1 MENKNNKTKQY
12 QSILNN
18 LLDVNPSD
26 QAIFTKVNNK
36 YCFDFYSLFG
46 PEAFDLIYSNKN
58 FDIPIL
64 EVNLIR
70 VCQLLE
76 KSNDYDETIAIL
88 EENNYELSTQRLNQL
103 KKDFHVTKNKI
114 INEIR
119 ANFQRQSLKWKLFLN
134 KANEIN
140 AETNIWPMHLGF
152 LFVQVSIDG
161 KSVYAPLF
169 FKEVYLEIR
178 NARPFLISNG
188 DIKPN
193 EKLLFLLNNAG
204 FDLEVTD
211 NYGDWSIKE
220 LIKNL
225 HELWGQIYEFKV
237 NLNSSFNSLSAEE
250 IINESLQFAGG
261 VVLGLFQPSGGYIR
275 NRMLE
280 IINNNELNKILQ
292 VEFNKNIYKKRIN
305 DILFNPK
312 TSLFKIAATNYSQD
326 RAIASAL
333 NQNTII
339 WGPPGTGKSQTIVNI
354 LTNVLV
360 YSKTAIVCS
369 QKKAALEVIRNRMGI
384 LKIFCLFMLNSKN
397 MNKKSFYEPIKE
409 YLDYLENYE
418 EVDNLKP
425 LRIITNDEINFVNNI
440 QMISN
445 DKRFNHALSLINP
458 IHKAGSS
465 LTNELWEKIINL
477 PDSIKYPMK
486 FKFSSAWELR
496 KFMLK
501 DNNLSF
507 KIHKKNYWLISK
519 LSRQLFD
526 EFNNFTGNLDEIVRL
541 KKKLTPSDFD
551 YIKSLANIL
560 PNYDNE
566 QTSDQYE
573 LKRFITKNIINSIM
587 QFNDDEKAE
596 YTEFAA
602 TARLAIIE
610 PYKFMK
616 RFPNMI
622 KKLFPIIIVT
632 PEADLSAWNKGELDY
647 GILDESSQI
656 FIEKGLPVL
665 YLSKIK
671 VLAGDDQQMKPSNW
685 FGVRVSDEETIFGK
699 VDSML
704 DFAKGVGVYNILLDK
719 NYRSNYASL
728 MTFSSKYFYNS
739 SLDVIDNNLN
749 KKNYHSIEVIDANG
763 AWEDNKNE
771 IEANLAIKIAKENL
785 DKYEKIILLCFNAK
799 QQDYITTK
807 IFRQESNLENAIIE
821 GKLLLRNIENI
832 QGDEADLVIAS
843 IAYDSSVLFHSTY
856 VGHPGGKN
864 ALNVAISRAK
874 DKMIV
879 LKSLNSSDVS
889 VLTGNEDVYVFKKWL
904 EFLELDSKEKQEFVS
919 NDNFAQSELNIGI
932 EVKKPEFEIELENSI
947 NELIKDYDSMTLAS
961 NESIGTLKIDY
972 ILKHDNKNI
981 MCFIIDN
988 YEYQNDIEKYIL
1000 QKDLY
1005 KFIKSK
1011 KYNIYLVN
1019 SLSWATTKDKI
1030 YDEIIHYIE
1039 NSVVNNN
1046 EFTDNYDNELFDEK
1060 SYKTSEFASSN
1071 NLNNYVSQT
1080 YTLEAEQISQNNNT
1094 SNISLDSSELS
1105 NDDLDNKDKL
1115 ANDESFEENV
1125 KKWEQILSRETII
1138 NTAIIDLKD

>member
-1 MENKNNKTKQY
+1 M
-12 QSILNN
+12 
-18 LLDVNPSD
+18 
-26 QAIFTKVNNK
+26 
-36 YCFDFYSLFG
+36 
-46 PEAFDLIYSNKN
+46 
-58 FDIPIL
+58 
-64 EVNLIR
+64 
-70 VCQLLE
+70 
-76 KSNDYDETIAIL
+76 
-88 EENNYELSTQRLNQL
+88 
-103 KKDFHVTKNKI
+103 
-114 INEIR
+114 
-119 ANFQRQSLKWKLFLN
+119 
-134 KANEIN
+134 
-140 AETNIWPMHLGF
+140 
-152 LFVQVSIDG
+152 
-161 KSVYAPLF
+161 
-169 FKEVYLEIR
+169 
-178 NARPFLISNG
+178 
-188 DIKPN
+188 
-193 EKLLFLLNNAG
+193 
-204 FDLEVTD
+204 
-211 NYGDWSIKE
+211 
-220 LIKNL
+220 
-225 HELWGQIYEFKV
+225 
-237 NLNSSFNSLSAEE
+237 
-250 IINESLQFAGG
+250 
-261 VVLGLFQPSGGYIR
+261 
-275 NRMLE
+275 
-280 IINNNELNKILQ
+280 
-292 VEFNKNIYKKRIN
+292 
-305 DILFNPK
+305 
-312 TSLFKIAATNYSQD
+312 
-326 RAIASAL
+326 
-333 NQNTII
+333 
-339 WGPPGTGKSQTIVNI
+339 
-354 LTNVLV
+354 
-360 YSKTAIVCS
+360 
-369 QKKAALEVIRNRMGI
+369 
-384 LKIFCLFMLNSKN
+384 
-397 MNKKSFYEPIKE
+397 
-409 YLDYLENYE
+409 
-418 EVDNLKP
+418 
-425 LRIITNDEINFVNNI
+425 
-440 QMISN
+440 
-445 DKRFNHALSLINP
+445 
-458 IHKAGSS
+458 
-465 LTNELWEKIINL
+465 
-477 PDSIKYPMK
+477 
-486 FKFSSAWELR
+486 
-496 KFMLK
+496 
-501 DNNLSF
+501 
-507 KIHKKNYWLISK
+507 
-519 LSRQLFD
+519 
-526 EFNNFTGNLDEIVRL
+526 DEIVRL
-541 KKKLTPSDFD
+541 KKNLTPSDFD

-573 LKRFITKNIINSIM
+573 LKRFITKKIINSIM

-616 RFPNMI
+616 RFPSMI

-739 SLDVIDNNLN
+739 SLDVIDTNLN
-749 KKNYHSIEVIDANG
+749 KKNYQSIEVIDANG

-771 IEANLAIKIAKENL
+771 IEANLTIKIAKENL

-856 VGHPGGKN
+856 VGRPGGKN

-972 ILKHDNKNI
+972 ILMHDNKNI

-1039 NSVVNNN
+1039 HSVVNNN
-1046 EFTDNYDNELFDEK
+1046 EFTDNYDNELSDEK

>member
-12 QSILNN
+12 QSILSN

-70 VCQLLE
+70 ICQLLE
-76 KSNDYDETIAIL
+76 QSDNADETISIL
-88 EENNYELSTQRLNQL
+88 EENNYVLSQQKLNQL
-103 KKDFHVTKNKI
+103 RKDFVFTKNKI

-119 ANFQRQSLKWKLFLN
+119 ANFQRQALKWKLFLN

-152 LFVQVSIDG
+152 LFVRVSIEG

-204 FDLEVTD
+204 FDLEVTE

-220 LIKNL
+220 LIKSL
-225 HELWGQIYEFKV
+225 HEVWGQIYELKV
-237 NLNSSFNSLSAEE
+237 NLNSEFASFTAEE
-250 IINESLQFAGG
+250 IINESLQFLGG

-305 DILFNPK
+305 DVLFNPK

-369 QKKAALEVIRNRMGI
+369 QKKAALEVIRNRMGD

-397 MNKKSFYEPIKE
+397 MNRKSFYEPIKE

-418 EVDNLKP
+418 EIDDLKP
-425 LRIITNDEINFVNNI
+425 LRVITNEEIDFVNNI
-440 QMISN
+440 QMASN
-445 DKRFNHALSLINP
+445 DKRFNSAVKLISP
-458 IHKAGSS
+458 IKKAGSDFTS
-465 LTNELWEKIINL
+465 EIWTKITQL
-477 PDSIKYPMK
+477 PTDIKYPMK

-501 DNNLSF
+501 ENNLSL
-507 KIHKKNYWLISK
+507 KIYKKNYWLISK
-519 LSRQLFD
+519 LSKQLFD

-541 KKKLTPSDFD
+541 KGNLSSADFD
-551 YIKSLANIL
+551 YINNLLCIL
-560 PNYDNE
+560 PNFDQA
-566 QTSDQYE
+566 QTSDKNE
-573 LKRFITKNIINSIM
+573 LRRFITKNIINSIM
-587 QFNDDEKAE
+587 RFNEDEKAE

-616 RFPNMI
+616 RFSNMI
-622 KKLFPIIIVT
+622 KKLFPILIVT
-632 PEADLSAWNKGELDY
+632 PEADLSAWNKSELDY
-647 GILDESSQI
+647 GILDEFSQI

-671 VLAGDDQQMKPSNW
+671 ILAGDDQQMKPSNW
-685 FGVRVSDEETIFGK
+685 FGIRVNDEETIFGK

-704 DFAKGVGVYNILLDK
+704 DFAKGVGVYNVLLDK

-728 MTFSSKYFYNS
+728 MTFSSKHFYNS
-739 SLDVIDNNLN
+739 SLDVVNSNLN
-749 KKNYHSIEVIDANG
+749 TNNYDSIEVINANG
-763 AWEDNKNE
+763 IWEENKNE
-771 IEANLAIKIAKENL
+771 IEANLAIKVANENL
-785 DKYEKIILLCFNAK
+785 DKYNKIILLCFNAK

-807 IFRQESNLENAIIE
+807 IFREESELEKAIID
-821 GKLLLRNIENI
+821 GRLLLRNIENI
-832 QGDEADLVIAS
+832 QGDEADLVIVS
-843 IAYDSSVLFHSTY
+843 IAYDNSVLFHSTY
-856 VGHPGGKN
+856 VGRPGGKN

-874 DKMIV
+874 DKMII
-879 LKSLNSSDVS
+879 LKSLNASDVS
-889 VLTGNEDVYVFKKWL
+889 VLTGNEDVYIFKKWL
-904 EFLELDSKEKQEFVS
+904 EFLELDPKSKQEFVS
-919 NDNFAQSELNIGI
+919 NDYLVQNKANIGA
-932 EVKKPEFEIELENSI
+932 EVSKSDFEIELESSI
-947 NELIKDYDSMTLAS
+947 NELIKDYDSLTLS
-961 NESIGTLKIDY
+961 TNESIGTLKIDY
-972 ILKHDNKNI
+972 ILKHKNKNI
-981 MCFIIDN
+981 MCFIIDK
-988 YEYQNDIEKYIL
+988 YEYQNDVEKYVL

-1011 KYNIYLVN
+1011 KYNVHLIN
-1019 SLSWATTKDKI
+1019 SLTWTFEKDAI
-1030 YDEIIHYIE
+1030 YDEIIQYIE
-1039 NSVVNNN
+1039 SYVVSNDELYNDDN
-1046 EFTDNYDNELFDEK
+1046 IFTSLSAEA
-1060 SYKTSEFASSN
+1060 YKTDQLGIQTSEHRTSRSSN
-1071 NLNNYVSQT
+1071 NNYNSATNTELINTQSTEDDNSQDDS
-1080 YTLEAEQISQNNNT
+1080 E
-1094 SNISLDSSELS
+1094 SN
-1105 NDDLDNKDKL
+1105 
-1115 ANDESFEENV
+1115 ESFEDNV
-1125 KKWEQILSRETII
+1125 KKWEQILSKEV
-1138 NTAIIDLKD
+1138 IIDTAVIEQKN